1 MNEIILTLRFKEY
14 EFRRAKAIG
23 SGGVIYTTTDWIG
36 KRVLVIPVPMTVTD
50 RLIETTKDENDTYDV
65 TFKNTPILY
74 KEVKSSTTTGRIY
87 IPNEYIGYD
96 MLIIEEPPHNE

>member
-1 MNEIILTLRFKEY
+1 MTETMINLRFKKY
-14 EFRRAKAIG
+14 LFKRAKATT
-23 SGGVIYTTTDWIG
+23 SGALAHTPKDWIG
-36 KRVLVIPVPMTVTD
+36 EKVLVIPVPMTVTD

-87 IPNEYIGYD
+87 LPNEYIGYD
-96 MLIIEEPPHNE
+96 MLIIEQPPYDE